1 MHYATQSTPMP
12 TPKSAY
18 KGTQA
23 IARTISLISLF
34 SDARPQWSLAE
45 LVEALDLNRTTV
57 YRLLSVVEDAEWV
70 VRDPQTDLY
79 RLGSEMIAL
88 GGRAQRANHLRTV
101 ALPHLRELA
110 RTTGETASLEILSGR
125 EVVLIEEVAGQHVM
139 SGAQAV
145 GSRWPA
151 HTTSTGKA
159 ILAYLPPETRPFWFD
174 GSLDAYTPHTITTA
188 AELQTQ
194 LAQVRQQGFASAA
207 EELELGYTS
216 VGAPIFDHKGAA
228 VAAISIGGATVRLQE
243 QLIRYGRQLRQTT
256 DEISHQLGYRQSE
269 K

>member
-1 MHYATQSTPMP
+1 MSDTKP
-12 TPKSAY
+12 Y

-23 IARTISLISLF
+23 ISRTIQLLSLF
-34 SDARPQWSLAE
+34 SDARPQWSLPE
-45 LVEALDLNRTTV
+45 LVKTLNLNRTTV

-70 VRDPQTDLY
+70 VRDPHTELY

-88 GGRAQRANHLRTV
+88 GGRAQRANRLRTV

-110 RTTGETASLEILSGR
+110 TLTGETASLEILSGR
-125 EVVLIEEVAGQHVM
+125 DVVLIEEIAGQHVM
-139 SGAQAV
+139 SGTQEV

-159 ILAYLPPETRPFWFD
+159 ILAYLTAAEQNSFLEVALSHHTK
-174 GSLDAYTPHTITTA
+174 HTITSA
-188 AELQTQ
+188 AALREQ
-194 LAQVRQQGFASAA
+194 LATICERGYAIAA

-216 VGAPIFDHKGAA
+216 VGAPIFNHEGEV
-228 VAAISIGGATVRLQE
+228 VAALSIGGATVRLQE
-243 QLIRYGRQLRQTT
+243 HLAAYGAQLGQATAA
-256 DEISHQLGYRQSE
+256 ISHQLGHRTLTN

>member
-1 MHYATQSTPMP
+1 MP
-12 TPKSAY
+12 DTKPY

-23 IARTISLISLF
+23 ISRTIRLLSLF
-34 SDARPQWSLAE
+34 SDARPQWRLPE

-70 VRDPQTDLY
+70 VRDPQTELY

-88 GGRAQRANHLRTV
+88 GGRAQRANRLRT
-101 ALPHLRELA
+101 ATLPYLRELA
-110 RTTGETASLEILSGR
+110 TFTGETASLELLSGR
-125 EVVLIEEVAGQHVM
+125 DVLLIEEIAGHHVM
-139 SGAQAV
+139 SGAQEV

-159 ILAYLPPETRPFWFD
+159 ILAYLTTAEQNSFFEGTLSRHTK
-174 GSLDAYTPHTITTA
+174 YTITSA
-188 AELQTQ
+188 AELREQ
-194 LAQVRQQGFASAA
+194 FATIQKRGYAIAA

-216 VGAPIFDHKGAA
+216 VGAPIFNHENEV
-228 VAAISIGGATVRLQE
+228 VAAISVGGATVRLQE
-243 QLIRYGRQLRQTT
+243 NLAAYGAQLCQATAA
-256 DEISHQLGYRQSE
+256 ISHQLGHRTLIN